1 MKNPMVEPRT
11 TITVMSGEMNMARKI
26 ATWLAKVKEAGG
38 MTILIGITSGI
49 TMARA
54 VKKAVS
60 VIN

>member
-11 TITVMSGEMNMARKI
+11 TMTVMSGEMNMARKI
-26 ATWLAKVKEAGG
+26 ATWLARGKEAGG
-38 MTILIGITSGI
+38 MTILIGMTSGM

-54 VKKAVS
+54 VKKAVK

>member
-1 MKNPMVEPRT
+1 
-11 TITVMSGEMNMARKI
+11 MNMARKI